1 MKIFKKSFLFIFVI
15 AFCYVSGYLVNMFVS
30 NGFVFEFKLDIGL
43 LLHSKTLLYSFELFA
58 IFLLLY
64 MFAWYKG
71 LGKNPKKI
79 MQASEKDKEIYV
91 GLEQAHFQ
99 TKKELDKNFTTVEYK
114 KLPQTNIEG
123 IPIKA
128 EETLKGYSI
137 TFAKPAHTLIIGTTG
152 SGKTT
157 TFINPTIQILSNTK
171 NRPSMLISD
180 PKGELY
186 SLHAKS
192 LIKRGYDVKVLDL
205 RNPYCSVRWNPLERP
220 YDLYQEMLSLDSKVK
235 TNEDEGYY
243 IFNDKIYYSEDEMRS
258 AVQVRKQE
266 LFDEVYEDLNDICS
280 ALCPVKSKN
289 EPIWESGAKN
299 FILAICLAMLEDSEK
314 PELGMTREK
323 YNFFNVMK
331 IATSTEDD
339 CDELMTYFQ
348 HRSPIS
354 KAVSLSKQV
363 LDASDKT
370 RGSYLSTIFDKLS
383 LFSDMSLCSLTSANE
398 IDFGDIAEKPTA
410 LFLQVPDE
418 KETRHTLASMII
430 LQAYKGLVAK
440 ANTYPDL
447 ALPRS
452 VYFLLDEF
460 GNLPP
465 VHKLDRM
472 ITVGRSR
479 RIWLALVVQSY
490 AQLAKV
496 YDDKLAEI
504 IKSNCNIKMFIGTT
518 DMKTIEEFSKQ
529 CGNFSIVQ
537 KNVSFSSSNNGMNSS
552 MSVKERPLIYPTELQ
567 QLNNPQDMGNSVV
580 NVFGFPPVKSKH
592 TPSFKVKSFTL
603 ETTNQLLSEGK
614 YFNEGKVYYSLK
626 DRNKFIVTPPER
638 QEEDNQKEEDLI
650 RTIQSFEVDVNV
662 TDFEIIASS
671 DEKVKIY
678 QAIEKRDFRAV
689 CEIAERLVDRA
700 NELNIDEEDKQ
711 QFIELYNLAVQLKE
725 YVNDKTK

>member
-1 MKIFKKSFLFIFVI
+1 M
-15 AFCYVSGYLVNMFVS
+15 
-30 NGFVFEFKLDIGL
+30 
-43 LLHSKTLLYSFELFA
+43 
-58 IFLLLY
+58 
-64 MFAWYKG
+64 
-71 LGKNPKKI
+71 
-79 MQASEKDKEIYV
+79 
-91 GLEQAHFQ
+91 
-99 TKKELDKNFTTVEYK
+99 
-114 KLPQTNIEG
+114 
-123 IPIKA
+123 
-128 EETLKGYSI
+128 
-137 TFAKPAHTLIIGTTG
+137 
-152 SGKTT
+152 
-157 TFINPTIQILSNTK
+157 
-171 NRPSMLISD
+171 
-180 PKGELY
+180 
-186 SLHAKS
+186 
-192 LIKRGYDVKVLDL
+192 
-205 RNPYCSVRWNPLERP
+205 
-220 YDLYQEMLSLDSKVK
+220 
-235 TNEDEGYY
+235 
-243 IFNDKIYYSEDEMRS
+243 
-258 AVQVRKQE
+258 
-266 LFDEVYEDLNDICS
+266 
-280 ALCPVKSKN
+280 
-289 EPIWESGAKN
+289 
-299 FILAICLAMLEDSEK
+299 
-314 PELGMTREK
+314 
-323 YNFFNVMK
+323 
-331 IATSTEDD
+331 
-339 CDELMTYFQ
+339 
-348 HRSPIS
+348 
-354 KAVSLSKQV
+354 
-363 LDASDKT
+363 
-370 RGSYLSTIFDKLS
+370 
-383 LFSDMSLCSLTSANE
+383 CSLTSANE

>member
-1 MKIFKKSFLFIFVI
+1 
-15 AFCYVSGYLVNMFVS
+15 
-30 NGFVFEFKLDIGL
+30 
-43 LLHSKTLLYSFELFA
+43 
-58 IFLLLY
+58 
-64 MFAWYKG
+64 
-71 LGKNPKKI
+71 
-79 MQASEKDKEIYV
+79 
-91 GLEQAHFQ
+91 
-99 TKKELDKNFTTVEYK
+99 
-114 KLPQTNIEG
+114 
-123 IPIKA
+123 
-128 EETLKGYSI
+128 
-137 TFAKPAHTLIIGTTG
+137 
-152 SGKTT
+152 
-157 TFINPTIQILSNTK
+157 
-171 NRPSMLISD
+171 
-180 PKGELY
+180 
-186 SLHAKS
+186 
-192 LIKRGYDVKVLDL
+192 
-205 RNPYCSVRWNPLERP
+205 
-220 YDLYQEMLSLDSKVK
+220 MLSLDSKVK

-537 KNVSFSSSNNGMNSS
+537 KNVSFSSSNTGMNSS